1 MTTHDP
7 RTTSSAT
14 RAAALALVTGL
25 CIAITGCARTTIE
38 NTLETNY
45 DAADPGAQVNFWH
58 TLPERSAVAN
68 DEGLHGLFILADGS
82 DPHTAYDARV
92 ADARARGWVGSS
104 WNEPAGLAMQRGT
117 LAAAVARIVEL
128 RGGVMYSLFPGPRYA
143 TRELISRG
151 MIPPGS
157 SENQAIT
164 GLEYLGVIGRA
175 QDVITMREAQQAA
188 KDAAQPAP
196 TPPDAAP
203 APAAE
208 PAAAPAPAEP
218 PASAP
223 ATAPAP

>member
-1 MTTHDP
+1 
-7 RTTSSAT
+7 
-14 RAAALALVTGL
+14 
-25 CIAITGCARTTIE
+25 
-38 NTLETNY
+38 
-45 DAADPGAQVNFWH
+45 
-58 TLPERSAVAN
+58 
-68 DEGLHGLFILADGS
+68 
-82 DPHTAYDARV
+82 
-92 ADARARGWVGSS
+92 
-104 WNEPAGLAMQRGT
+104 
-117 LAAAVARIVEL
+117 
-128 RGGVMYSLFPGPRYA
+128 MYSLFPGPRYA

-218 PASAP
+218 PATP
-223 ATAPAP
+223 PAP